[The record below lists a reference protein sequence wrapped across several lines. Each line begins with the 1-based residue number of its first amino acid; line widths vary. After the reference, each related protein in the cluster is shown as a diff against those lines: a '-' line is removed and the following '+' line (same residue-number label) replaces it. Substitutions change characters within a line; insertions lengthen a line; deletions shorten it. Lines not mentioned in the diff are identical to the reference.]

1 MLAQLY
7 KWAAIVFAVLAVAA
21 VLATFYFRANAAS
34 ADLRADAEHARANVL
49 AQQVLRAE
57 EARKRAEVSNAE
69 TDAARSRTDDRTAEQ
84 TERQARIEVKYRDR
98 IIEVPAVCPSPDAG
112 LLQELAEGAARV
124 SATEGRLRGL
134 RRAEGQAAE

>member
-21 VLATFYFRANAAS
+21 VVTAILFHADSRNS
-34 ADLRADAEHARANVL
+34 DLRAAAEHERANVL

-57 EARKRAEVSNAE
+57 EARKRAEVSSAE

-98 IIEVPAVCPSPDAG
+98 IIEVPAVCPAPDAD
-112 LLQELAEGAARV
+112 LLRELAEGAARV

>member
-134 RRAEGQAAE
+134 RRAEGQAAQ

>member
-7 KWAAIVFAVLAVAA
+7 KWTAIAFAVLAVAA
-21 VLATFYFRANAAS
+21 VLATFYFRANATS

-57 EARKRAEVSNAE
+57 EARKRAEVSSAE

-98 IIEVPAVCPSPDAG
+98 IIEVPAVCPSPDSG

>member
-21 VLATFYFRANAAS
+21 VVTAILFRADSRNS
-34 ADLRADAEHARANVL
+34 DLRAAAANQRAHVL
-49 AQQVLRAE
+49 EAQVLRAE

-98 IIEVPAVCPSPDAG
+98 IVEVPAVCPSPDAG

>member
-7 KWAAIVFAVLAVAA
+7 KWAAIALTVLAVAA

-98 IIEVPAVCPSPDAG
+98 IIEVPAVCPSPDAD
-112 LLQELAEGAARV
+112 LLRELAEGAARV
-124 SATEGRLRGL
+124 SATEGRL
-134 RRAEGQAAE
+134 